1 MNRKM
6 EEVFH
11 RQQKEDYGLF
21 NENDYEVTKKGNRN
35 NSANP
40 VKAIDEKAEYNPTHS
55 RSIPVPISNQTNEE
69 QKNEIRKLIDLVTEQ
84 LDKSLNSK
92 NESSGVSHET
102 SESEDEEFIE
112 LKCPLHVLVYGRS
125 NHVIEQCHSTINAKD
140 KETVSIR
147 VIPNESDL
155 VFFCLKY
162 LAKNYKKI

>member
-21 NENDYEVTKKGNRN
+21 NENDYEVPKKGNRN

-40 VKAIDEKAEYNPTHS
+40 VKAIDEKSNPTHS
-55 RSIPVPISNQTNEE
+55 RSTPVPISNQTNEE

>member
-21 NENDYEVTKKGNRN
+21 NENDYEITKKGNRN

-40 VKAIDEKAEYNPTHS
+40 VKAIDEFVELNPAHS
-55 RSIPVPISNQTNEE
+55 RSTPVPISNQTNEE

-92 NESSGVSHET
+92 NESSDVSQGT
-102 SESEDEEFIE
+102 SDSENEFIE

-125 NHVIEQCHSTINAKD
+125 NHVIEQCHSTINAK
-140 KETVSIR
+140 KEETVSIR
-147 VIPNESDL
+147 AIPNESDL
-155 VFFCLKY
+155 VNFLLKRKNKK
-162 LAKNYKKI
+162 KNYQK